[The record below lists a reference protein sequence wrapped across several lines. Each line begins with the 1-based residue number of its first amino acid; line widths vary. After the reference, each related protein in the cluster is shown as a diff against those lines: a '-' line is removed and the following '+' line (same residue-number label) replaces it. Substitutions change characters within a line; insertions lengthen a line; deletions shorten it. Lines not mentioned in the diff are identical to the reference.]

1 MVSIYHLKIFQHK
14 YLHVKNQLT
23 IICFIYFHFAE
34 KQVRILIDEYHI
46 YLLKT
51 GRINMCGLN
60 ENNVN
65 YVAEAIHAAVT
76 RIGSQL

>member
-1 MVSIYHLKIFQHK
+1 M
-14 YLHVKNQLT
+14 
-23 IICFIYFHFAE
+23 CFFFAFLE
-34 KQVRILIDEYHI
+34 KQVRCLIDEYHI

-65 YVAEAIHAAVT
+65 YVAEAINAAVT

>member
-1 MVSIYHLKIFQHK
+1 MKIYVPSVASLFS
-14 YLHVKNQLT
+14 
-23 IICFIYFHFAE
+23 E

-65 YVAEAIHAAVT
+65 YVAEAINAAVT
-76 RIGSQL
+76 RVGSQL

>member
-1 MVSIYHLKIFQHK
+1 MKIYIPSIASLFS
-14 YLHVKNQLT
+14 
-23 IICFIYFHFAE
+23 E

-65 YVAEAIHAAVT
+65 YVAEAINAAVT
-76 RIGSQL
+76 RVGSQL

>member
-1 MVSIYHLKIFQHK
+1 M
-14 YLHVKNQLT
+14 
-23 IICFIYFHFAE
+23 
-34 KQVRILIDEYHI
+34 RILIDEYHI

-65 YVAEAIHAAVT
+65 YVAEAINAAVT